1 MLGIYVYTCGLAWG
15 PYKSVP
21 LEILVANAL
30 WLVGPSLDSK
40 LCMESTKCT
49 VQNFLEQCSRKK
61 KKRNVETGCCDYFV
75 AYMYM

>member
-1 MLGIYVYTCGLAWG
+1 MWDQMLCIYVYTCGLAWG

-30 WLVGPSLDSK
+30 WLVGSSLDSK
-40 LCMESTKCT
+40 LCMESTKCN
-49 VQNFLEQCSRKK
+49 VLNILNSAHI

-75 AYMYM
+75 AYM